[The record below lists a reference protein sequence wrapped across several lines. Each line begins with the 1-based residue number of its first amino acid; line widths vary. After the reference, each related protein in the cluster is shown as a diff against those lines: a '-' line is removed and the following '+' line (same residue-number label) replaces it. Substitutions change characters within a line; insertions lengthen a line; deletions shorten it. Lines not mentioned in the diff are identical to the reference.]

1 MAYCFTECLVRDI
14 WGDIPNEYDHLIV
27 HQSDD
32 WRDAMRSNS
41 VRFQLLS
48 KEGYM
53 LVEGLI
59 ENKDLEN
66 EKAIQAP
73 LTDELVLETFPE
85 VFLIEFLIHGK
96 WTVAIPKGSYD
107 CWYRYRTDAE
117 YVDTFGNIEYWM

>member
-1 MAYCFTECLVRDI
+1 MAYCFTECLVRDV
-14 WGDIPNEYDHLIV
+14 WGDVPNEYGHIIV

-32 WRDAMRSNS
+32 WHDTMRNNS

-59 ENKDLEN
+59 EAKDLEN

-96 WTVAIPKGSYD
+96 WTVAIPKNSFD
-107 CWYRYRTDAE
+107 CYYRYRTDAE
-117 YVDTFGNIEYWM
+117 YVETYGDIEYWM